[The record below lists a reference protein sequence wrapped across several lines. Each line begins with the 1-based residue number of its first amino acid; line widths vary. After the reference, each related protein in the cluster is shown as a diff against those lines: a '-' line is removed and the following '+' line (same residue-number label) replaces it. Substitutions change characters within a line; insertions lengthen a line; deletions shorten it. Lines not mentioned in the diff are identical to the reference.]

1 MPFRAQS
8 RPRHCQPA
16 WIEDIVASYNSNPQ
30 ALRLLEQLAL
40 RDDPKGRFSL
50 QQGLIRFRGRIWLG
64 GSIALQQ
71 KIMSAFHD
79 SALGGHSG
87 APATYRR
94 LKRLCAWP
102 KMKTHILQYVQCCQ
116 ICQQAKPDRSASP
129 GLLLPLP
136 IPQISW
142 DMITMDFIDGL
153 PQSGRFNCVWVI
165 VDKRTKFAYF
175 LPLAHPYTA
184 AKVAQ
189 LYMAQIYS
197 VHGLPGAIVSD
208 HDPVFTSKFWQ
219 ELFNMQ
225 GQN

>member
-1 MPFRAQS
+1 
-8 RPRHCQPA
+8 
-16 WIEDIVASYNSNPQ
+16 
-30 ALRLLEQLAL
+30 
-40 RDDPKGRFSL
+40 
-50 QQGLIRFRGRIWLG
+50 
-64 GSIALQQ
+64 
-71 KIMSAFHD
+71 
-79 SALGGHSG
+79 
-87 APATYRR
+87 
-94 LKRLCAWP
+94 
-102 KMKTHILQYVQCCQ
+102 
-116 ICQQAKPDRSASP
+116 
-129 GLLLPLP
+129 
-136 IPQISW
+136 
-142 DMITMDFIDGL
+142 MDFIDGL

-208 HDPVFTSKFWQ
+208 RDPVFTSKFWQ